1 MISES
6 PTIDDVKRLI
16 YENPSDERLEE
27 LALAAHELTIR
38 RFGKTID
45 LYAPIY
51 LSNNCVNACRYCGFN
66 RNSDIKRMTL
76 TTGEVLQEAQ
86 HLTGLGHRHIL
97 LVAGEDHRAVPLTF
111 LETIASQLKGRV
123 AKLLI
128 ETQPFDEPSYR
139 RLLAAGIDG
148 VTLYQETYHEK
159 TYKEM
164 HPSGPKSDFRSRMEA
179 ISNAGRAGMRF
190 LGIGAL
196 LGLHDWRFEAVALID
211 HARRLQR
218 QFWKSQINISFP
230 RIRDCASAFHMPS
243 PVPDRELVQMIIL
256 LRLALPDA
264 GLVISTRE
272 KPELR
277 NHLVRLGITQMSAGS
292 VTSPG
297 GYTKNDHTGEQFHI
311 EDTRSPASIAKMI
324 TTSGYQPVWKNW
336 EKI

>member
-1 MISES
+1 MLSIEEV
-6 PTIDDVKRLI
+6 IRLI
-16 YENPSDERLEE
+16 NEELSNERLEK
-27 LALAAHELTIR
+27 LARDAHELTIQH
-38 RFGKTID
+38 FGKTME

-51 LSNNCVNACRYCGFN
+51 LSNSCVNACRYCGFN

-76 TTGEVLQEAQ
+76 TADEVLQEAH
-86 HLTGLGHRHIL
+86 HLMGLGHRHIL
-97 LVAGEDHRAVPLTF
+97 LVAGEDPRAVSVNF
-111 LETIASQLKGRV
+111 LETIASHLKGHA

-139 RLLAAGIDG
+139 RLLAVGIDG

-211 HARRLQR
+211 HARQLQK

-230 RIRDCASAFHMPS
+230 RIRDCASDFHMPS
-243 PVPDRELVQMIIL
+243 PVSDRELVQMIIL
-256 LRLALPDA
+256 LRLALPEA

-272 KPELR
+272 KPGLR
-277 NHLVRLGITQMSAGS
+277 NHLIRLGITQMSAGS

-311 EDTRSPASIAKMI
+311 EDTRSPASIAEMI
-324 TTSGYQPVWKNW
+324 ATSGYQPVWKNW